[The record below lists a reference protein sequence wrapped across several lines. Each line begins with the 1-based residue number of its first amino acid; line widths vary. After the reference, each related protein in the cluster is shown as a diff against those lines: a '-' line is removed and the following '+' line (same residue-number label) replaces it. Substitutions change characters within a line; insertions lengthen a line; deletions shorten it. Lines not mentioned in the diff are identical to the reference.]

1 MVENSSH
8 LHGCEQLT
16 RFGDDFL
23 LIVGWFFVVVVFF
36 IFVLFACCVDEACIC
51 ICLKKIDFVTVS
63 FGIYL
68 RKKNWNASFGIA
80 LITFDVRRTCLD
92 FVIGVLCFLSCS
104 LSNRKKP
111 KQFDAYCVHARVD
124 RQKICQ

>member
-68 RKKNWNASFGIA
+68 RNKLKRFIRHR
-80 LITFDVRRTCLD
+80 TYYVRRTPNMFGFCNWCA
-92 FVIGVLCFLSCS
+92 VCPLSLFQTK
-104 LSNRKKP
+104 LSRNNPTHIACMQEWTDK
-111 KQFDAYCVHARVD
+111 
-124 RQKICQ
+124 KICQ